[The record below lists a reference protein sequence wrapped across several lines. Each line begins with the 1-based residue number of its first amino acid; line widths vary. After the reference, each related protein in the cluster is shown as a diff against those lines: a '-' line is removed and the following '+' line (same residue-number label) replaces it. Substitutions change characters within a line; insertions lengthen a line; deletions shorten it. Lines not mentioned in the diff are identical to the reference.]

1 MKKNILAL
9 VAGLIAVCSNY
20 NAQAGVVTINGSQT
34 WRGYMNV
41 FDLTQSGGK
50 GAYLWGNGWGLGDV
64 KSTVTGNTVTLEPN
78 YNCFAPTDSYWSN
91 YRAAGRDPITE
102 EAYPAV
108 TGTIGNKFME
118 GSTFIEQKG
127 LLNGSLLSFTGSVD
141 SYSLNS
147 AYSAV
152 AFIKVFKY
160 AGFWNNTT
168 SQWQDAWNYDDQNIA
183 YGSLT
188 GGTFTVNRDLT
199 SATNDDIFQYGFT
212 VAGRNANPADT
223 MGSVVVSAIP
233 EPSVASLLGFGV
245 LGLAA
250 TRFRRRR

>member
-1 MKKNILAL
+1 MKKAILAL
-9 VAGLIAVCSNY
+9 VAGLIAVCAN
-20 NAQAGVVTINGSQT
+20 NTAHAVVVTVDGSKT
-34 WRGYMNV
+34 WSGFMNV
-41 FDLTQSGGK
+41 FNINDNGSKGG
-50 GAYLWGNGWGLGDV
+50 YLWGSGWGLAAV

-78 YNCFAPTDSYWSN
+78 YNCFAPTDPYWSN
-91 YRAAGRDPITE
+91 FRAAGVDPVTE

-141 SYSLNS
+141 SYSLDS

-168 SQWQDAWNYDDQNIA
+168 SQWQDAWDYNDQNIA

-188 GGTFTVNRDLT
+188 GGNFTVNRDLT

-212 VAGRNANPADT
+212 VAGRNANPANT
-223 MGSVVVSAIP
+223 MGSVVVSAVP
-233 EPSVASLLGFGV
+233 EPSIASLLGFGA
-245 LGLAA
+245 LGLVA
-250 TRFRRRR
+250 TRFRRRS

>member
-1 MKKNILAL
+1 
-9 VAGLIAVCSNY
+9 
-20 NAQAGVVTINGSQT
+20 
-34 WRGYMNV
+34 
-41 FDLTQSGGK
+41 
-50 GAYLWGNGWGLGDV
+50 
-64 KSTVTGNTVTLEPN
+64 
-78 YNCFAPTDSYWSN
+78 
-91 YRAAGRDPITE
+91 
-102 EAYPAV
+102 
-108 TGTIGNKFME
+108 ME
-118 GSTFIEQKG
+118 LRRPK
-127 LLNGSLLSFTGSVD
+127 
-141 SYSLNS
+141 
-147 AYSAV
+147 
-152 AFIKVFKY
+152 
-160 AGFWNNTT
+160 
-168 SQWQDAWNYDDQNIA
+168 IA